1 MFANIAPSSD
11 SCSNHEEGYRVRWE
25 AVETNAH
32 HAGANG
38 KLLAFA
44 SFQE

>member
-1 MFANIAPSSD
+1 MFANIAASSD
-11 SCSNHEEGYRVRWE
+11 SCSDHEEGYRVRWKS
-25 AVETNAH
+25 VETNAH

>member
-1 MFANIAPSSD
+1 MSANIAPSSD
-11 SCSNHEEGYRVRWE
+11 SCSIHEEVYRVRWE
-25 AVETNAH
+25 SVETNAH

-44 SFQE
+44 SFQG